1 MRSEQP
7 LLLINVVGLTP
18 SLLGEATP
26 QINALLKTA
35 KMASLQPVFPA
46 VTSTV
51 QASILTGAP
60 PSQHG
65 IVGNGWYFRD
75 QAEVRFWLQPNAL
88 IQGEKVWHTLKR
100 EMPGFRCSQLFW
112 WYNMYADVDASITPV
127 SYTHLRAHET

>member
-65 IVGNGWYFRD
+65 IVG
-75 QAEVRFWLQPNAL
+75 
-88 IQGEKVWHTLKR
+88 
-100 EMPGFRCSQLFW
+100 
-112 WYNMYADVDASITPV
+112 
-127 SYTHLRAHET
+127 

>member
-1 MRSEQP
+1 MPSEQP

-26 QINALLKTA
+26 QINALLRTA
-35 KMASLQPVFPA
+35 KLAHLQPVFPA

-65 IVGNGWYFRD
+65 IVGNGW
-75 QAEVRFWLQPNAL
+75 
-88 IQGEKVWHTLKR
+88 
-100 EMPGFRCSQLFW
+100 
-112 WYNMYADVDASITPV
+112 
-127 SYTHLRAHET
+127 